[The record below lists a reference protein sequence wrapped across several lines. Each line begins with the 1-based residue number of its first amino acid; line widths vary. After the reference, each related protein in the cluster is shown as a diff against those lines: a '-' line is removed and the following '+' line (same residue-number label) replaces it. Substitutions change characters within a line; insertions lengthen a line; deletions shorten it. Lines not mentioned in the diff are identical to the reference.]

1 MDENT
6 GAAIDPSFGVWTLTS
21 ESKLEIKS
29 TDLVT
34 LLTTL
39 DTTDFDSDTS
49 TTVILK
55 IDKLGALAAGTYRAI
70 LTLKDA
76 GTRVKVLR
84 YRLRVKAV

>member
-6 GAAIDPSFGVWTLTS
+6 GAAIDPSFGVWTLNT
-21 ESKLEIKS
+21 ESKLEIKT

-34 LLTTL
+34 LKTTL
-39 DTTDFDSDTS
+39 EVSDFVSDTS
-49 TTVILK
+49 TTVVLV